1 MPTQKPKP
9 KPSQRGAGNV
19 SGRMRSQP
27 QMSLKTVRDALPN
40 DILGKIVAISKRQFK
55 SMENPLNHPDLLE
68 FGEVIK
74 KDERIPRL
82 VSNSIY
88 DLETLVTLPPGKKY
102 EVRVRILG
110 VSPTSSRIYISMHRK
125 SLLVHDRV
133 GSLKKIAAYTIVNEV
148 TLNRSELQLDSK
160 ISEVEE
166 RAFYSV
172 YAHVAKALRHLPIPA
187 LTFPEDT
194 DYVKFDSDGY
204 VKEHME
210 DAPFKSRVSD
220 LYTTPKSAQ
229 YLHKRSVVLSAS
241 KPAPAAR

>member
-9 KPSQRGAGNV
+9 KPTQRGAGNV

-125 SLLVHDRV
+125 SLLG

-187 LTFPEDT
+187 LKLPKDT

-210 DAPFKSRVSD
+210 DAPFESRVSK